1 MKYYVNKKTMMLG
14 SDDKTYWLDS
24 LDDSEWF
31 PLSAKPRF
39 QEYLINSFSD
49 DLHTFEYDDETKTCD
64 EITTEG
70 RNYTSSLEEKPDLQ
84 EIVDLFN
91 ELKEAQERYEELILE
106 EQKTAEE
113 GLDDD

>member
-24 LDDSEWF
+24 LDESDWC
-31 PLSAKPRF
+31 PLSAKPRL
-39 QEYLINSFSD
+39 EECLINSFSD
-49 DLHTFEYDDETKTCD
+49 DLHTFEYDDETKICS
-64 EITTEG
+64 EITTENH
-70 RNYTSSLEEKPDLQ
+70 NYTSSLEEKPDLQ

-91 ELKEAQERYEELILE
+91 ELKEAQERHEELILE
-106 EQKTAEE
+106 EQKTAGE